1 MLKHSLKRV
10 YVYKLDV
17 VNLIAKR
24 SVVIIS
30 NSGGFDFG
38 NNCRVWM
45 VIWKAVEAEA
55 SSRCHEAAA
64 AAVAIH
70 ISNSGA

>member
-10 YVYKLDV
+10 YLYKLGV

-30 NSGGFDFG
+30 NSGDFDFG
-38 NNCRVWM
+38 NNCKLSVDGDL
-45 VIWKAVEAEA
+45 E
-55 SSRCHEAAA
+55 SS
-64 AAVAIH
+64 
-70 ISNSGA
+70 GG